1 MNGFADVSVKESPL
15 EIASKKWVGEALL
28 NQWREVERLEILSLS
43 LRYYLLCLDLGVKG

>member
-28 NQWREVERLEILSLS
+28 NQ
-43 LRYYLLCLDLGVKG
+43 